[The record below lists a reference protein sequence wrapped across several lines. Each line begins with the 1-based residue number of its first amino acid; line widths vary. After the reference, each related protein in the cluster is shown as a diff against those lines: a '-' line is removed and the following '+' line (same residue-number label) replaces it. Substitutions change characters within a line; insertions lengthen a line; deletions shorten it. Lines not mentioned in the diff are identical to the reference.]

1 MSDFQALVGKALS
14 DEAFAKKLVES
25 PEEALKEAGVEPTE
39 EVLDAL
45 EGLDVES
52 VKKLAAAFGD
62 DQAA

>member
-14 DEAFAKKLVES
+14 DEAFTKKLVES